1 MFSLL
6 DVTHRPDRS
15 SPLQMGTREDRLV
28 TIGRTIAMHTEQ
40 PIQDQHDTAD
50 VVPASATSF
59 APFARQRTV
68 LLTTFR
74 RDGTAVKT
82 PVNIAVD
89 GDRAFIRSW
98 DSAGKVKRIRNN
110 PEVAIAPCTA
120 RGRPTGPPITAR
132 ARILSGQESA
142 RAGRLL
148 ARKHPIL
155 QVQGLLVPLGHRLR
169 GNTTTHIELTR

>member
-1 MFSLL
+1 MDATFS
-6 DVTHRPDRS
+6 
-15 SPLQMGTREDRLV
+15 
-28 TIGRTIAMHTEQ
+28 
-40 PIQDQHDTAD
+40 IQDHAAD
-50 VVPASATSF
+50 AYGLPPSATTF

-68 LLTTFR
+68 LLTTLR
-74 RDGTAVKT
+74 RDGTPVKT
-82 PVNIAVD
+82 PVHIAVD

-98 DSAGKVKRIRNN
+98 DTAGKVKRIRNN

-155 QVQGLLVPLGHRLR
+155 QGLLVPLGHRLR
-169 GNTTTHIELTR
+169 GNTTTHIELTRS

>member
-1 MFSLL
+1 
-6 DVTHRPDRS
+6 
-15 SPLQMGTREDRLV
+15 
-28 TIGRTIAMHTEQ
+28 MHTGQ
-40 PIQDQHDTAD
+40 PIQDKHATAD
-50 VVPASATSF
+50 VVSASATSF
-59 APFARQRTV
+59 APFTRQGTV

-74 RDGTAVKT
+74 RDGTPVRT

-89 GDRAFIRSW
+89 GDRAFIRSS

-110 PEVAIAPCTA
+110 PEVTIAPCTG

-132 ARILSGQESA
+132 ARILSGQDSA

-155 QVQGLLVPLGHRLR
+155 QGF
-169 GNTTTHIELTR
+169 

>member
-28 TIGRTIAMHTEQ
+28 PIGRTIAMHTEQ
-40 PIQDQHDTAD
+40 PIQDPQATAD

-59 APFARQRTV
+59 VPFARQQTV

-74 RDGTAVKT
+74 RDGTPVKT

-120 RGRPTGPPITAR
+120 RSRQTGPPMSAR

-155 QVQGLLVPLGHRLR
+155 QVQGFLVPLGQRLR

>member
-1 MFSLL
+1 
-6 DVTHRPDRS
+6 
-15 SPLQMGTREDRLV
+15 
-28 TIGRTIAMHTEQ
+28 MHTEQ
-40 PIQDQHDTAD
+40 PVQDQRSMAD
-50 VVPASATSF
+50 VVPAPAAVF
-59 APFARQRTV
+59 APFVRQQTV

-74 RDGTAVKT
+74 RNGTPVKT

-110 PEVAIAPCTA
+110 PEVTIAPCTA
-120 RGRPTGPPITAR
+120 SGRPTGPPITAR
-132 ARILSGQESA
+132 ARILTGQESA
-142 RAGRLL
+142 HAGRLL

-155 QVQGLLVPLGHRLR
+155 QGLLVPLTHRLR

>member
-1 MFSLL
+1 
-6 DVTHRPDRS
+6 
-15 SPLQMGTREDRLV
+15 
-28 TIGRTIAMHTEQ
+28 MHTEQ
-40 PIQDQHDTAD
+40 RLQDQHATAD
-50 VVPASATSF
+50 VVPPPAASF
-59 APFARQRTV
+59 VPLARQGTV

-74 RDGTAVKT
+74 RDGTPVST

-110 PEVAIAPCTA
+110 PEVTIAPCTA

-132 ARILSGQESA
+132 ARILTGEEST

-155 QVQGLLVPLGHRLR
+155 QGLLVPLVHRIR
-169 GNTTTHIELTR
+169 GNTTTHIEVTR